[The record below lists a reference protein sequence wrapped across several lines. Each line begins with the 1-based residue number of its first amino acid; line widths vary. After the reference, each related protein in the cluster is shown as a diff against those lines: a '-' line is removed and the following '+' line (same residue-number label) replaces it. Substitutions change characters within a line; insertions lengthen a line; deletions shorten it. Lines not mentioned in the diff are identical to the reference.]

1 MSLMAEDIIL
11 SQELGKSD
19 EDGFSTAR
27 ISRHRFTSRDMLS
40 DEFEKM
46 FSKVWLLVCPIADVA
61 KPGDAF
67 PIMIGKEPV
76 VVVHGDDGQIRAF
89 YNVCQHRG
97 RQIVTERRNIR
108 SLYCWFHGFEWN
120 LDGSLRNIP
129 DKESFQGY
137 TDEKD
142 VALPPIRCAV
152 WQKLV
157 WINLDPGAESLE
169 DFLGEAG
176 RQLAQYGLDTY
187 NFVGEQIIEWD
198 CNWKIAAD
206 AFQEGYHGPVTHPQ
220 LQFYLE
226 DAEDMPIDLYGLHSR
241 GLYQMGAPCSRLPEE
256 QRRTAQPGLKA
267 MAAAAGVDA
276 DEYEGRLD
284 EMRLAMQ
291 RGMRAKLTEHGY
303 DVASLADDQMTDDF
317 HYFIFPNI
325 TINTFA
331 ERFSI
336 FRYMPHPD
344 DPARSTFWVQQF
356 ERPAEQGTKVPRP
369 QTIHGRGLEYKFEN
383 EVYNQDARNVPWLQ
397 KGVNSKGFKGML
409 FNRQERRL
417 RHFYDSLDRY
427 LSAEEDA

>member
-1 MSLMAEDIIL
+1 MTGEMILAENKGVL
-11 SQELGKSD
+11 D
-19 EDGFSTAR
+19 EDGFSTSR
-27 ISRHRFTSRDMLS
+27 ISPHRFTGRDVLS
-40 DEFEKM
+40 AEFEKV
-46 FSKVWLLVCPIADVA
+46 FSKVWLLVCPVADVA
-61 KPGDAF
+61 RPGDAF

-76 VVVHGDDGQIRAF
+76 VVVHGDDGAIRAF

-142 VALPPIRCAV
+142 VALPPIRCQV
-152 WQKLV
+152 WQNLV
-157 WINLDPGAESLE
+157 WINLDPNAGSLE
-169 DFLGEAG
+169 EFLGEAG
-176 RQLAQYGLDTY
+176 RQLAGYGLDTY
-187 NFVGEQIIEWD
+187 NFVGEQIVEWD

-241 GLYQMGAPCSRLPEE
+241 GLYHMGAPCSRLPEE
-256 QRRTAQPGLKA
+256 QRRKAQPGLKA

-284 EMRLAMQ
+284 DMRLAMQ
-291 RGMRAKLTEHGY
+291 RGMRAKLTEAGY
-303 DVASLADDQMTDDF
+303 DVAALSDDQMTDDF

-336 FRYMPHPD
+336 FRYMPHAD
-344 DPARSTFWVQQF
+344 DPGRATFWVQQF
-356 ERPAEQGTKVPRP
+356 ERPAEPGMTVERP
-369 QTIHGRGLEYKFEN
+369 KTVHGRGLDYKFEN
-383 EVYNQDARNVPWLQ
+383 EVYNQDARNIPWLQ

-417 RHFYDSLDRY
+417 RHFYDSLDQY
-427 LSAEEDA
+427 LAAED